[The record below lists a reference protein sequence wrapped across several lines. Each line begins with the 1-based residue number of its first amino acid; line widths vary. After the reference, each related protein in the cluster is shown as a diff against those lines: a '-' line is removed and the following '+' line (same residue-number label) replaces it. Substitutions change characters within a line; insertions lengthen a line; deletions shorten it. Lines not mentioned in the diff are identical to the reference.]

1 MKKFYLLLLASL
13 TVLSLA
19 ACGSDDERTK
29 LVVSVLQLE
38 QTNEADLLAYDEAID
53 RFVTA
58 MEEETG
64 YDIELYESGDYA
76 IGITALAEG
85 NVDILFL
92 SPFSYYQASQ
102 QANVEPLVT
111 TSGDLSARPYNTI
124 FVTKSDRD
132 DINSLEDL
140 RDKSFAFVD
149 PASSSGFLYPS
160 YDLVNELDLDRDR
173 YLEPGYFFESTVFSG
188 GHPNSLVG
196 LLNENF
202 DAAAMA
208 HGLVDYISVVAPEY
222 DISDLKIIHETEVIP
237 NPFYIISSDIDPQLK
252 ETLLNF
258 YLFWDDADYFEQ
270 VYGDADT
277 RYTLV
282 DIDEVNTVLDVVE
295 TLGIEAD

>member
-92 SPFSYYQASQ
+92 SPFLYYQASQ

-111 TSGDLSARPYNTI
+111 TTGDLSARPYNTI

-208 HGLVDYISVVAPEY
+208 HGLVDYIPVVAPEY

>member
-64 YDIELYESGDYA
+64 YDIELYESIDYA

-92 SPFSYYQASQ
+92 SPFLYYQASQ

-111 TSGDLSARPYNTI
+111 TTGDLSARPYNTI

-208 HGLVDYISVVAPEY
+208 HGLVDYIPVVAPEY